1 MGNRVNIAGA
11 TFGRADGVPEQAAT
25 ELFGSAAVDF
35 AKRQQNAGLTFNGY
49 GIGDYTAWYLTE
61 YGFYIAATYCNV
73 KRIREGAAGMNELL
87 PMITERDGIPVTTSR
102 AVAEQFGKN
111 HKEVL
116 RAIENT
122 ITQLKETDEGKAFN
136 ERNFAPI
143 SLRDAMNREKP
154 AYLLTRDGFTLLA
167 MGFTGAKAVQFKVA
181 YINAFNRMER
191 LIRGGGVS
199 APAPALKS
207 IERRLEALEQ
217 ATGAQTADLSEV
229 GATFL
234 QAIRAA
240 IESGEY
246 YISRPYSKTA
256 ETGKQLGRRE
266 RTETVLIAKTAY
278 KVYAE
283 YTAHPLARL
292 TLWSVLEQIGTIEAR
307 ERDSAP
313 MVASFKEC
321 KAGAIYIKNEKL
333 ERR

>member
-1 MGNRVNIAGA
+1 
-11 TFGRADGVPEQAAT
+11 
-25 ELFGSAAVDF
+25 
-35 AKRQQNAGLTFNGY
+35 
-49 GIGDYTAWYLTE
+49 
-61 YGFYIAATYCNV
+61 
-73 KRIREGAAGMNELL
+73 MNELL

-102 AVAEQFGKN
+102 AVAEQFGKT
-111 HKEVL
+111 HAHLL
-116 RAIENT
+116 RDIEK
-122 ITQLKETDEGKAFN
+122 LKQDLEQTDEGKAFSQS
-136 ERNFAPI
+136 NFGLSTGLDSRGKEQPI
-143 SLRDAMNREKP
+143 
-154 AYLLTRDGFTLLA
+154 YTLTRDGFTLLA

-191 LIRGGGVS
+191 LIKGGGVS
-199 APAPALKS
+199 APASALQS

-234 QAIRAA
+234 QAIRTA

>member
-1 MGNRVNIAGA
+1 
-11 TFGRADGVPEQAAT
+11 
-25 ELFGSAAVDF
+25 
-35 AKRQQNAGLTFNGY
+35 
-49 GIGDYTAWYLTE
+49 
-61 YGFYIAATYCNV
+61 
-73 KRIREGAAGMNELL
+73 MNELL

-167 MGFTGAKAVQFKVA
+167 MGFTGSKAVQFKVA

-199 APAPALKS
+199 SPAPALKS

-234 QAIRAA
+234 QAIRDA
-240 IESGEY
+240 IKSGEY

>member
-1 MGNRVNIAGA
+1 
-11 TFGRADGVPEQAAT
+11 
-25 ELFGSAAVDF
+25 
-35 AKRQQNAGLTFNGY
+35 
-49 GIGDYTAWYLTE
+49 
-61 YGFYIAATYCNV
+61 
-73 KRIREGAAGMNELL
+73 MNELL

-102 AVAEQFGKN
+102 AVAEQFGKT
-111 HKEVL
+111 HAHLL
-116 RAIENT
+116 RDIEK
-122 ITQLKETDEGKAFN
+122 LKQDLEQTEEGKAFSQS
-136 ERNFAPI
+136 NFGLSTGLDSRGKEQP
-143 SLRDAMNREKP
+143 L
-154 AYLLTRDGFTLLA
+154 YLLTRDGFTLLA

-199 APAPALKS
+199 APAPALQS

-246 YISRPYSKTA
+246 YISRPYSKMA
-256 ETGKQLGRRE
+256 ETGKQLGRRG

>member
-1 MGNRVNIAGA
+1 
-11 TFGRADGVPEQAAT
+11 
-25 ELFGSAAVDF
+25 
-35 AKRQQNAGLTFNGY
+35 
-49 GIGDYTAWYLTE
+49 
-61 YGFYIAATYCNV
+61 
-73 KRIREGAAGMNELL
+73 MNELL

-102 AVAEQFGKN
+102 AVAEQFGKQ
-111 HKEVL
+111 HKNVI
-116 RAIENT
+116 RDIET
-122 ITQLKETDEGKAFN
+122 LISQLKIEPATADFAELNFIQIDQPDAQGKP
-136 ERNFAPI
+136 R
-143 SLRDAMNREKP
+143 P

-191 LIRGGGVS
+191 LIMGGGVS

-256 ETGKQLGRRE
+256 EIGKQLGRRE

>member
-1 MGNRVNIAGA
+1 
-11 TFGRADGVPEQAAT
+11 
-25 ELFGSAAVDF
+25 
-35 AKRQQNAGLTFNGY
+35 
-49 GIGDYTAWYLTE
+49 
-61 YGFYIAATYCNV
+61 
-73 KRIREGAAGMNELL
+73 MNELL

-102 AVAEQFGKN
+102 AVAEQFGKQ
-111 HKEVL
+111 HKNVIQAIEGL
-116 RAIENT
+116 RAT
-122 ITQLKETDEGKAFN
+122 LDETEDGNAFN
-136 ERNFAPI
+136 RLNFQPVT
-143 SLRDAMNREKP
+143 LPDGKGEKRP

-217 ATGAQTADLSEV
+217 ATEAQTADLSEV

-266 RTETVLIAKTAY
+266 RVMNAVPIQPEEREKVSRLDRVIYAVRGAY
-278 KVYAE
+278 IFGYMSAVD
-283 YTAHPLARL
+283 
-292 TLWSVLEQIGTIEAR
+292 TLNDAMRAFVADFIGGGTT
-307 ERDSAP
+307 
-313 MVASFKEC
+313 K
-321 KAGAIYIKNEKL
+321 
-333 ERR
+333 

>member
-1 MGNRVNIAGA
+1 M
-11 TFGRADGVPEQAAT
+11 
-25 ELFGSAAVDF
+25 
-35 AKRQQNAGLTFNGY
+35 
-49 GIGDYTAWYLTE
+49 
-61 YGFYIAATYCNV
+61 
-73 KRIREGAAGMNELL
+73 ELL
-87 PMITERDGIPVTTSR
+87 PIVLEKDGVPVTTSR
-102 AVAEQFGKN
+102 AVADQFGKR
-111 HKEVL
+111 HDSVI
-116 RAIENT
+116 RDIENLLNLHKSVEIGSDT
-122 ITQLKETDEGKAFN
+122 AKDFLKQ
-136 ERNFAPI
+136 NFAEATYTDSKGRTQPQYI
-143 SLRDAMNREKP
+143 MTK
-154 AYLLTRDGFTLLA
+154 DGFTLLV
-167 MGFTGAKAVQFKVA
+167 MGYTGAKALRFKIA
-181 YINAFNRMER
+181 YINAFNQMQR
-191 LIRGGGVS
+191 LIRGCGVS

-321 KAGAIYIKNEKL
+321 KAGAICIKNEKL

>member
-1 MGNRVNIAGA
+1 
-11 TFGRADGVPEQAAT
+11 
-25 ELFGSAAVDF
+25 
-35 AKRQQNAGLTFNGY
+35 
-49 GIGDYTAWYLTE
+49 
-61 YGFYIAATYCNV
+61 
-73 KRIREGAAGMNELL
+73 MNELL

-102 AVAEQFGKN
+102 AVAEQFGKQ
-111 HKEVL
+111 HKNVI
-116 RAIENT
+116 RDIET
-122 ITQLKETDEGKAFN
+122 LISQLKIELATADFAQLNFIQIDQPDAQGKP
-136 ERNFAPI
+136 R
-143 SLRDAMNREKP
+143 P

-199 APAPALKS
+199 APAPALQS

-256 ETGKQLGRRE
+256 ETGEQLGRRE

>member
-1 MGNRVNIAGA
+1 
-11 TFGRADGVPEQAAT
+11 
-25 ELFGSAAVDF
+25 
-35 AKRQQNAGLTFNGY
+35 
-49 GIGDYTAWYLTE
+49 
-61 YGFYIAATYCNV
+61 
-73 KRIREGAAGMNELL
+73 MNELL

-102 AVAEQFGKN
+102 AVAEQFGKQ
-111 HKEVL
+111 HKNVI
-116 RAIENT
+116 RDIET
-122 ITQLKETDEGKAFN
+122 LISQLKIELATADFAQLNFIQIDQPDAQGKP
-136 ERNFAPI
+136 R
-143 SLRDAMNREKP
+143 P

-199 APAPALKS
+199 APAPALQS

-256 ETGKQLGRRE
+256 ETGEQLGRRE

-283 YTAHPLARL
+283 YTAHPMARL

-313 MVASFKEC
+313 MVAHFKGR
-321 KAGAIYIKNEKL
+321 KAGAIYIKNENL
-333 ERR
+333 ERSF

>member
-1 MGNRVNIAGA
+1 
-11 TFGRADGVPEQAAT
+11 
-25 ELFGSAAVDF
+25 
-35 AKRQQNAGLTFNGY
+35 
-49 GIGDYTAWYLTE
+49 
-61 YGFYIAATYCNV
+61 
-73 KRIREGAAGMNELL
+73 
-87 PMITERDGIPVTTSR
+87 
-102 AVAEQFGKN
+102 
-111 HKEVL
+111 
-116 RAIENT
+116 
-122 ITQLKETDEGKAFN
+122 
-136 ERNFAPI
+136 
-143 SLRDAMNREKP
+143 
-154 AYLLTRDGFTLLA
+154 

-181 YINAFNRMER
+181 YITAFNRMER

>member
-1 MGNRVNIAGA
+1 
-11 TFGRADGVPEQAAT
+11 
-25 ELFGSAAVDF
+25 
-35 AKRQQNAGLTFNGY
+35 
-49 GIGDYTAWYLTE
+49 
-61 YGFYIAATYCNV
+61 
-73 KRIREGAAGMNELL
+73 MNELL

-102 AVAEQFGKN
+102 AVAEQFGKT
-111 HKEVL
+111 HAHLL
-116 RAIENT
+116 RDIEK
-122 ITQLKETDEGKAFN
+122 LKQDLEQTDEGKAFSQS
-136 ERNFAPI
+136 NFGLSTSLDSRGKEQPI
-143 SLRDAMNREKP
+143 
-154 AYLLTRDGFTLLA
+154 YTLTRDGFTLLA

-199 APAPALKS
+199 VPAPALQS

-217 ATGAQTADLSEV
+217 ATGTQTADLSEV

-240 IESGEY
+240 TESGKY
-246 YISRPYSKTA
+246 YISRPYGKTT
-256 ETGKQLGRRE
+256 ETGVQLGRRG
-266 RTETVLIAKTAY
+266 RTETALIAKTAY

-283 YTAHPLARL
+283 YVAHPLARL

-313 MVASFKEC
+313 MVASFRGC

>member
-1 MGNRVNIAGA
+1 M
-11 TFGRADGVPEQAAT
+11 T
-25 ELFGSAAVDF
+25 
-35 AKRQQNAGLTFNGY
+35 AKH
-49 GIGDYTAWYLTE
+49 
-61 YGFYIAATYCNV
+61 
-73 KRIREGAAGMNELL
+73 ELL

-102 AVAEQFGKN
+102 AVAEQFGEQHKN
-111 HKEVL
+111 VIQSIDGL
-116 RAIENT
+116 RATLDETEDGREFNRLNFQP
-122 ITQLKETDEGKAFN
+122 ITL
-136 ERNFAPI
+136 P
-143 SLRDAMNREKP
+143 DAMNREKP
-154 AYLLTRDGFTLLA
+154 AYLLTRDDFTLLA

-199 APAPALKS
+199 APAPALAG

-217 ATGAQTADLSEV
+217 ATGTQTADLSEV

-256 ETGKQLGRRE
+256 ETGKQLGRRG
-266 RTETVLIAKTAY
+266 RTETALIAKTAY

-283 YTAHPLARL
+283 YVTHPLARL
-292 TLWSVLEQIGTIEAR
+292 TLWSVLEQTGTIEAR
-307 ERDSAP
+307 ERDSAT
-313 MVASFKEC
+313 MVASFRGC

>member
-1 MGNRVNIAGA
+1 
-11 TFGRADGVPEQAAT
+11 
-25 ELFGSAAVDF
+25 
-35 AKRQQNAGLTFNGY
+35 
-49 GIGDYTAWYLTE
+49 
-61 YGFYIAATYCNV
+61 
-73 KRIREGAAGMNELL
+73 MNELL
-87 PMITERDGIPVTTSR
+87 PMITERDWIPVTTSR

-122 ITQLKETDEGKAFN
+122 ITQLKETEEGRAFN

-191 LIRGGGVS
+191 FIRGGGVS

-217 ATGAQTADLSEV
+217 ATGAQTTDLSEV

-266 RTETVLIAKTAY
+266 RTETVLIAKTAIRCMPSIPP
-278 KVYAE
+278 
-283 YTAHPLARL
+283 TR
-292 TLWSVLEQIGTIEAR
+292 WQG
-307 ERDSAP
+307 
-313 MVASFKEC
+313 
-321 KAGAIYIKNEKL
+321 
-333 ERR
+333 

>member
-1 MGNRVNIAGA
+1 
-11 TFGRADGVPEQAAT
+11 
-25 ELFGSAAVDF
+25 
-35 AKRQQNAGLTFNGY
+35 
-49 GIGDYTAWYLTE
+49 
-61 YGFYIAATYCNV
+61 
-73 KRIREGAAGMNELL
+73 MNELL

-207 IERRLEALEQ
+207 IERRFEALEQ

-229 GATFL
+229 
-234 QAIRAA
+234 
-240 IESGEY
+240 SGLPSY
-246 YISRPYSKTA
+246 
-256 ETGKQLGRRE
+256 
-266 RTETVLIAKTAY
+266 
-278 KVYAE
+278 
-283 YTAHPLARL
+283 RL
-292 TLWSVLEQIGTIEAR
+292 SE
-307 ERDSAP
+307 P
-313 MVASFKEC
+313 P
-321 KAGAIYIKNEKL
+321 
-333 ERR
+333 

>member
-1 MGNRVNIAGA
+1 
-11 TFGRADGVPEQAAT
+11 
-25 ELFGSAAVDF
+25 
-35 AKRQQNAGLTFNGY
+35 
-49 GIGDYTAWYLTE
+49 
-61 YGFYIAATYCNV
+61 
-73 KRIREGAAGMNELL
+73 MNELL

-102 AVAEQFGKN
+102 AVAEQFGKT
-111 HKEVL
+111 HAHLL
-116 RAIENT
+116 RDIEK
-122 ITQLKETDEGKAFN
+122 LKQDLEQTDEGKAFSQS
-136 ERNFAPI
+136 NFGLSTGLDSRGKEQPI
-143 SLRDAMNREKP
+143 
-154 AYLLTRDGFTLLA
+154 YTLTRDGFTLLA

-240 IESGEY
+240 VESGEY
-246 YISRPYSKTA
+246 YISRLYSKAA
-256 ETGKQLGRRE
+256 ETGEQLGRRE

-313 MVASFKEC
+313 MVAHFKGR

-333 ERR
+333 ERSF